1 MLYNDYRNKREGKTK
16 MKKFAVIASIGN
28 HNLINGH
35 GTIECT
41 VNDVEL
47 VAESDDRM
55 ELFQKYGMGSTEY
68 CNNGKWYSYRIEKR
82 ADARRIL
89 KQFDKLG

>member
-1 MLYNDYRNKREGKTK
+1 MITETNERGTQT
-16 MKKFAVIASIGN
+16 MKKFVVIASIGN
-28 HNLINGH
+28 HNH
-35 GTIECT
+35 GTIECS
-41 VNDVEL
+41 VKDVEL

-68 CNNGKWYSYRIEKR
+68 RDNGKWYSYRIEKR

-89 KQFDKLG
+89 KQFGKL

>member
-1 MLYNDYRNKREGKTK
+1 MITETNERGTQT

-28 HNLINGH
+28 HNH
-35 GTIECT
+35 GSIECS
-41 VNDVEL
+41 VKDVEL

-68 CNNGKWYSYRIEKR
+68 RDNGKWYSYHIEKR
-82 ADARRIL
+82 ADARRTL
-89 KQFDKLG
+89 KQFGKL